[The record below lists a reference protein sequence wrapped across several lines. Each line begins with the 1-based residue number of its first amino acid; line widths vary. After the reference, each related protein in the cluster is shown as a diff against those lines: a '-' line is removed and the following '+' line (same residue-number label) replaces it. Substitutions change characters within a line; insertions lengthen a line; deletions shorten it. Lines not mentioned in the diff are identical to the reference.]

1 MTVGGSPT
9 TFSLSSTAV
18 GPSQVNLSWTPA
30 SPPVSG
36 YWVDRDGAPIDPV
49 TIYATS
55 LLAEVFNA
63 RDSLRIILS
72 LGDFLPLSSWLM

>member
-1 MTVGGSPT
+1 MTEGGSPT
-9 TFSLSSTAV
+9 TFSLSSMAV

-36 YWVDRDGAPIDPV
+36 YWVDRDGAPINPV
-49 TIYATS
+49 IIYGTS

-63 RDSLRIILS
+63 RDGLRIILS
-72 LGDFLPLSSWLM
+72 VGDFSPISS